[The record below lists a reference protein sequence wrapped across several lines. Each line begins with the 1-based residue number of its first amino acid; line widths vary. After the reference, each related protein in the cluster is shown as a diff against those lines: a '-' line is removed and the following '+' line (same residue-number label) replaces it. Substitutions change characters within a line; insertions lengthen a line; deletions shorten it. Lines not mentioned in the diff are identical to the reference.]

1 MIPCATNLIQPTTN
15 GGANNETHAKEG
27 LQISKHGADV
37 CWELPGNDGEAGGEE
52 CGVAN
57 RLDYPDDKAER
68 DEDPRVVKVVQQPEE
83 DRAGASGEDAK
94 VEHPA
99 GAPCVDLGA
108 DVGAGDEH
116 GELKYAEYKAILCTR
131 G

>member
-1 MIPCATNLIQPTTN
+1 MTPCATHLIQPAADA
-15 GGANNETHAKEG
+15 GADNETHAKEG
-27 LQISKHGADV
+27 LQIGKHGADI
-37 CWELPGNDGEAGGEE
+37 CWEFPGDDGEAGGEE

-108 DVGAGDEH
+108 NVGAGDEH